1 MPLHEAIRRST
12 DCRSIGAGGCPATL
26 SRALKEMA
34 ANGAFDWSMACT
46 CQWFATASW
55 RCAQG
60 AGSPSAK
67 PFVLGTAAS
76 QDRRSEY
83 SPRKNGAHTC
93 IEFGGDPVIVKA
105 LDQRW

>member
-60 AGSPSAK
+60 AGSPSA
-67 PFVLGTAAS
+67 
-76 QDRRSEY
+76 
-83 SPRKNGAHTC
+83 
-93 IEFGGDPVIVKA
+93 
-105 LDQRW
+105 